1 MLPNGT
7 YMTFGIS
14 GMALHGLRS
23 VIYRGDLF
31 MLKPLIA
38 GIALAISGVVAAQAA
53 PASPSTSATP
63 ATPDWVAKS
72 NADAQPLL
80 KALAD
85 FNPEFASQF
94 GFPGFD
100 DKAIDLKP
108 NVGERSRA
116 ALTAARDQLQ
126 KKLAAETD
134 PDVRQ
139 DLEIM
144 IKAADRSIEGSKLN
158 EQYLLP
164 YNDIGQTIFQGEFTL
179 LQDQVAPARRP
190 AALKRLQCYVGM
202 TPGCVPVTKEAQALF
217 QAKLGDAKL
226 IGPYKVEVEQNLAN
240 TGRYVDGI
248 RKLYAKYKIDGAAPA
263 LDTLQKQLNDYDAW
277 VKSTVLPH
285 ARTDFRL
292 PPAVYA
298 NNLKQVGLDI
308 SPQELIK
315 RAELEFMET
324 QAQMQMMAPDVA
336 KAEGIKGATDYRDV
350 IKGLKKDQLDRD
362 SIEPYYH
369 QVIGKIQDI
378 IRQQGIVSLPN
389 REMIMRVASEAESAA
404 EPAPHMDPPP
414 LIDNHGERGA
424 FVLPLGN
431 PPNGKGDNQAY
442 DDFTCKSCAWTLVA
456 HEGRPG
462 HELQFSAMV
471 EHGVSLARSLF
482 AFNSVNV
489 EGWALYSEYM
499 MMPYEPKGGQMI
511 VLQLRLLRAA
521 RAFLD
526 PMLNLGL
533 ITHDRAHDILVNDVG
548 LSEAF
553 AREELDRFTFRS
565 PGQATAYFYGYT
577 RLLELRAH
585 TQMELGDRFNLKQFN
600 DFLIAQ
606 GLLPPDQLA
615 EAVDTQFIPAHG
627 GKRPQ

>member
-1 MLPNGT
+1 
-7 YMTFGIS
+7 
-14 GMALHGLRS
+14 
-23 VIYRGDLF
+23 
-31 MLKPLIA
+31 MLKPLIV
-38 GIALAISGVVAAQAA
+38 GIALALSGVAAAQVAPASAASSVTPAA
-53 PASPSTSATP
+53 PA
-63 ATPDWVAKS
+63 WVAKS

-80 KALAD
+80 QALAD

-108 NVGERSRA
+108 NVGDRSRA
-116 ALTAARDQLQ
+116 ALAAARDQLQ
-126 KKLAAETD
+126 KKLTAETD
-134 PDVRQ
+134 ADVRQ

-144 IKAADRSIEGSKLN
+144 IKAADRSIEGSKLD

-179 LQDQVAPARRP
+179 LQDQVAPARRS

-202 TPGCVPVTKEAQALF
+202 TAGCVPVTREAQALF

-240 TGRYVDGI
+240 TARYVDGI
-248 RKLYAKYKIDGAAPA
+248 RKLYAKYKIDGAGPA

-277 VKSTVLPH
+277 VKATVLPH

-308 SPQELIK
+308 TPQELIK

-336 KAEGIKGATDYRDV
+336 KAEGISGATDYRDV
-350 IKGLKKDQLDRD
+350 IKGLKKEQLDRD

-414 LIDNHGERGA
+414 LINNHGERGA

-431 PPNGKGDNQAY
+431 PPNGKGDNQVY
-442 DDFTCKSCAWTLVA
+442 DDFTCKSCAWTLTA

-471 EHGVSLARSLF
+471 EHGVSVARSLF

-511 VLQLRLLRAA
+511 ALQLRLLRAA

-585 TQMELGDRFNLKQFN
+585 TQIELGNSFNLKQFN

-615 EAVDTQFIPAHG
+615 EAVDTQFIPSHG
-627 GKRPQ
+627 GKRAK